1 MLCMGR
7 EWGKTRSWSDR
18 SPTAYASFVPCSKR
32 LRVGRYCRGVVAWA
46 VPLGEA
52 WAEGRRIGRLELV
65 RGAPVWDVWAMRELR
80 APTSVAP
87 VAERRGYIA
96 SPET

>member
-18 SPTAYASFVPCSKR
+18 SPKDYASFVPCSKR

-52 WAEGRRIGRLELV
+52 LAGSAGDWALGVGAGCTGLGRVGDGGQARS
-65 RGAPVWDVWAMRELR
+65 
-80 APTSVAP
+80 T
-87 VAERRGYIA
+87 
-96 SPET
+96 